1 MKFKDIT
8 LTNISNFLEGYSK
21 WFLDNLLPNHTK
33 EQILWRASQCPPNCS
48 RENKCHF
55 CGCDYPQKL
64 YLKKSCNKDKNLP
77 DLMNEKSWKSHK
89 QKLKNEKDNKL
100 S

>member
-33 EQILWRASQCPPNCS
+33 EQILWTM
-48 RENKCHF
+48 
-55 CGCDYPQKL
+55 QKGII
-64 YLKKSCNKDKNLP
+64 SHQ
-77 DLMNEKSWKSHK
+77 DLEFLLEFTKAHLTTESIAKYVLE
-89 QKLKNEKDNKL
+89 Q
-100 S
+100 